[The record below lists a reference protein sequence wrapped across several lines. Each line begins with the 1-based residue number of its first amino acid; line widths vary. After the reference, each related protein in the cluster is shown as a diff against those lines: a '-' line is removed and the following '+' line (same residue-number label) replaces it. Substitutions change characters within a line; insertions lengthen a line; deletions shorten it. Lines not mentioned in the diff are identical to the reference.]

1 MFPWMFVILIILV
14 FAAFKFF
21 NKKEK
26 FSFDTSFSKKAF
38 QTITDKLYSNKDVT
52 AKPTSPKSSFED
64 STYIPAFY
72 KVQTK
77 FPRLTKKKN
86 RVYNLE

>member
-1 MFPWMFVILIILV
+1 MFPWLLVILIILAIV
-14 FAAFKFF
+14 AFRIFK
-21 NKKEK
+21 KKER
-26 FSFDTSFSKKAF
+26 FSINKAF